1 MLNPYFNQSQ
11 NVEGESD
18 LYEDLII
25 EAIQVVG
32 EDLLYIQRL
41 ESDFNSLNEAQISE
55 LKRAFVIEAEV
66 LSVENFG
73 GDIDQFS
80 YFGLAPMDRA
90 TFKMSIKRFKDQ
102 ASFVDLK
109 DPVEGD
115 LLYMKTGNI
124 IWEIKRVRKDDKFY
138 IAGKRYCWII
148 ECVLYQPNHEDN
160 FQEQDFVFPGEG
172 LGDLVLGDI
181 QQERQDES
189 NTLPLDAAQGIVE
202 VSSFDVDNPFGDKS

>member
-55 LKRAFVIEAEV
+55 LKKAFVIEAEV

-73 GDIDQFS
+73 GDLDQFS

-90 TFKMSIKRFKDQ
+90 TFKISIKRFKEQ

-189 NTLPLDAAQGIVE
+189 TTLPLDAAQGIVE
-202 VSSFDVDNPFGDKS
+202 VSSFDVDNPFGDK

>member
-55 LKRAFVIEAEV
+55 LKKAFVIEAEV

-73 GDIDQFS
+73 GDMDQFS

-90 TFKMSIKRFKDQ
+90 TFKMSIKRFKEQ

-138 IAGKRYCWII
+138 IANKRYCWII

-160 FQEQDFVFPGEG
+160 FQEQDFVFPGGG

-202 VSSFDVDNPFGDKS
+202 VSSFDVDNPFGDK

>member
-11 NVEGESD
+11 NIEGESD

-55 LKRAFVIEAEV
+55 LKKAFVIEAEV

-73 GDIDQFS
+73 GDMDQFS

-90 TFKMSIKRFKDQ
+90 TFKMSIKRFKEQ
-102 ASFVDLK
+102 AAFVDLK

-138 IAGKRYCWII
+138 IAGKRYCWIV

-160 FQEQDFVFPGEG
+160 FQEQDFVFPGES

-202 VSSFDVDNPFGDKS
+202 VSSFDVDNPFGDK

>member
-55 LKRAFVIEAEV
+55 LKKAFVIEAEV

-73 GDIDQFS
+73 GDMDQFS

>member
-73 GDIDQFS
+73 GDMDQFS

-115 LLYMKTGNI
+115 LLYMKTGNV

-160 FQEQDFVFPGEG
+160 FQEQDFVFPGAG

>member
-73 GDIDQFS
+73 GDMDQFS

-90 TFKMSIKRFKDQ
+90 TFKMSIKRFKEQ

>member
-73 GDIDQFS
+73 GDMDQFS

-115 LLYMKTGNI
+115 LLYMKTGNV

>member
-55 LKRAFVIEAEV
+55 LKKALVIEAEV

-73 GDIDQFS
+73 GDMDQFS

>member
-55 LKRAFVIEAEV
+55 LKKAFVIEAEV

-73 GDIDQFS
+73 GDMDQFS

-90 TFKMSIKRFKDQ
+90 TFKMSIKRFKEQ

-189 NTLPLDAAQGIVE
+189 NILPLDAAQGIVE

>member
-25 EAIQVVG
+25 EAIQAVG

-73 GDIDQFS
+73 GDMDQFS

-115 LLYMKTGNI
+115 LLYMKTG
-124 IWEIKRVRKDDKFY
+124 
-138 IAGKRYCWII
+138 
-148 ECVLYQPNHEDN
+148 L
-160 FQEQDFVFPGEG
+160 
-172 LGDLVLGDI
+172 
-181 QQERQDES
+181 
-189 NTLPLDAAQGIVE
+189 
-202 VSSFDVDNPFGDKS
+202 

>member
-55 LKRAFVIEAEV
+55 LKKAFVIEAEV

>member
-25 EAIQVVG
+25 EAIQAVG

-55 LKRAFVIEAEV
+55 LKKAFVIEAEV

-73 GDIDQFS
+73 GDMDQFS

-138 IAGKRYCWII
+138 IANKRYCWII

>member
-55 LKRAFVIEAEV
+55 LKKAFVIEAEV

-73 GDIDQFS
+73 GDMDQFS

-90 TFKMSIKRFKDQ
+90 TFKMSIKRFKEQ

-115 LLYMKTGNI
+115 LLFMKTGNI

-138 IAGKRYCWII
+138 IANKRYCWII

>member
-1 MLNPYFNQSQ
+1 MLNPYFNQSL

-55 LKRAFVIEAEV
+55 LKKAFVIEAEV

-73 GDIDQFS
+73 GDMDQFS

-90 TFKMSIKRFKDQ
+90 TFKMSIKRFKEQ

-124 IWEIKRVRKDDKFY
+124 IWEIKRVRKDDKFH

-202 VSSFDVDNPFGDKS
+202 VSNFDVDNPFGDK

>member
-55 LKRAFVIEAEV
+55 LKKAFVIEAEV

-73 GDIDQFS
+73 GDMDQFS

-90 TFKMSIKRFKDQ
+90 TFKMSIKRFKEQ

-138 IAGKRYCWII
+138 IANKRYCWII

-202 VSSFDVDNPFGDKS
+202 VSNFDVDNPFGDK

>member
-55 LKRAFVIEAEV
+55 LKKAFVIEAEV

-73 GDIDQFS
+73 GDMDQFS

-90 TFKMSIKRFKDQ
+90 TFKMSIKRFKEQ
-102 ASFVDLK
+102 AAFVDLK

-138 IAGKRYCWII
+138 IAGKRYCWIV

-172 LGDLVLGDI
+172 LGDLILGDI

-202 VSSFDVDNPFGDKS
+202 VSSFDVDNPFGDK

>member
-55 LKRAFVIEAEV
+55 LKKAFVIEAEV

-90 TFKMSIKRFKDQ
+90 TFKISIKRFKEQ
-102 ASFVDLK
+102 AAFVDLK

-189 NTLPLDAAQGIVE
+189 STLPLDAAQGIVE
-202 VSSFDVDNPFGDKS
+202 VSNFDVDNPFGDK

>member
-55 LKRAFVIEAEV
+55 LKKAFVIEAEV

-90 TFKMSIKRFKDQ
+90 TFKMSIKRFKEQ

-181 QQERQDES
+181 HQERQDES
-189 NTLPLDAAQGIVE
+189 NTLPLDAAHGIVE
-202 VSSFDVDNPFGDKS
+202 VSSFDVDNPFGDK

>member
-55 LKRAFVIEAEV
+55 LKKAFVIEAEV

-73 GDIDQFS
+73 GDMDQFS

-115 LLYMKTGNI
+115 LLYMKTGNV

>member
-25 EAIQVVG
+25 ETIQVVG

-55 LKRAFVIEAEV
+55 LKKAFVIEAEV

-73 GDIDQFS
+73 GDMDQFS

>member
-55 LKRAFVIEAEV
+55 LKKAFVIEAEV

-73 GDIDQFS
+73 GDMDQFS

-181 QQERQDES
+181 RQERQDES

>member
-55 LKRAFVIEAEV
+55 LKKAFVIEAEV

-73 GDIDQFS
+73 GDMDQFS

-90 TFKMSIKRFKDQ
+90 TFKMSIKRFKEQ

>member
-73 GDIDQFS
+73 GDMDQFS

>member
-55 LKRAFVIEAEV
+55 LKKAFVIEAEV

-73 GDIDQFS
+73 GDMDQFS

-90 TFKMSIKRFKDQ
+90 TFKMSIKRFKEQ
-102 ASFVDLK
+102 AAFVYLK

-138 IAGKRYCWII
+138 IAGKRYCWIV

-202 VSSFDVDNPFGDKS
+202 VSSFDVDNPFGDK

>member
-25 EAIQVVG
+25 EVIQVVG

-55 LKRAFVIEAEV
+55 LKKAFVIEAEV

-73 GDIDQFS
+73 GDMDQFS

-189 NTLPLDAAQGIVE
+189 NTLHLDAAQGIVE

>member
-55 LKRAFVIEAEV
+55 LKKAFVIEAEV

-73 GDIDQFS
+73 GDMDQFS

-90 TFKMSIKRFKDQ
+90 TFKMSIKRFKEQ
-102 ASFVDLK
+102 AAFVDLK

-138 IAGKRYCWII
+138 IAGKRYCWIV

-189 NTLPLDAAQGIVE
+189 TTLPLDAAQGIVE
-202 VSSFDVDNPFGDKS
+202 VSSFDVDNPFGDK

>member
-25 EAIQVVG
+25 EAIQAVG

-73 GDIDQFS
+73 GDMDQFS

>member
-55 LKRAFVIEAEV
+55 LKKAFVIEAEV

-73 GDIDQFS
+73 GDMDQFS

-109 DPVEGD
+109 GPVEGD

>member
-55 LKRAFVIEAEV
+55 LKKAFVIEAEV

-73 GDIDQFS
+73 GDMDQFS

-189 NTLPLDAAQGIVE
+189 ITLPLDAAQGIVE

>member
-25 EAIQVVG
+25 EAIQAVG

-55 LKRAFVIEAEV
+55 LKKAFVIEAEV

-73 GDIDQFS
+73 GDMDQFS

>member
-55 LKRAFVIEAEV
+55 LKKAFVIEAEV

-73 GDIDQFS
+73 GDMDQFS

-90 TFKMSIKRFKDQ
+90 TFKISIKRFKEQ
-102 ASFVDLK
+102 AAFVDLK

-189 NTLPLDAAQGIVE
+189 NTLPLDASQGIVE
-202 VSSFDVDNPFGDKS
+202 VSNFDVDNPFGDK

>member
-73 GDIDQFS
+73 GDMDQFS

-115 LLYMKTGNI
+115 LLFMKTGNI

>member
-41 ESDFNSLNEAQISE
+41 ESDFNSLNEARISE
-55 LKRAFVIEAEV
+55 LKKAFVIEAEV

-73 GDIDQFS
+73 GDMDQFS

-202 VSSFDVDNPFGDKS
+202 VSSFDVDNPFGDKP